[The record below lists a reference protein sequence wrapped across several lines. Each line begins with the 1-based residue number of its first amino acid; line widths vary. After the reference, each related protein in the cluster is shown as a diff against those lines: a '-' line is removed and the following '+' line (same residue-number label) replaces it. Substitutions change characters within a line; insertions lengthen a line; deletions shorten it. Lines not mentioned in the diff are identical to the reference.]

1 MDKRHILFIVNPIS
15 GVKKK
20 TSVLKQIEN
29 GIDATLFTYEIVLTE
44 YAGHAAE
51 LAKKAAEEGVDIVV
65 AVGGDGTVNE
75 VARSLVH
82 SNSALGIIPRGS
94 GNGLARHLQIPM
106 DVKKALKIINQ
117 ASIQCLDYGKINGQP
132 FFCTCGVG
140 FDAFVSLKFAE
151 SGKRGPLSYV
161 ENTLREGLRYQPDTY
176 TIETENGVTKHKAF
190 LVACANASQYGNNV
204 YIAPNA
210 SMSDGLMD
218 IIIMEAFNT
227 IESPQIILQLLN
239 KTIDTNSH
247 VKTIQAKKVRITR
260 STNGVAHCDGD
271 FFMTGETID
280 VELIQKSFNVVV
292 NPQARSTG
300 QSFKQIFMD
309 YVNEWIELPNGI
321 IKTKEDLIRINK
333 NILDKIKK
341 L

>member
-20 TSVLKQIEN
+20 TSVLKQIEK

-271 FFMTGETID
+271 FFMTGDTID

-309 YVNEWIELPNGI
+309 YFNEWIELPNGI

>member
-51 LAKKAAEEGVDIVV
+51 LAKKATEEGVDIVV

-271 FFMTGETID
+271 FFMTGDTID

-309 YVNEWIELPNGI
+309 YFNEWIELPNGI

>member
-1 MDKRHILFIVNPIS
+1 M
-15 GVKKK
+15 
-20 TSVLKQIEN
+20 
-29 GIDATLFTYEIVLTE
+29 
-44 YAGHAAE
+44 
-51 LAKKAAEEGVDIVV
+51 
-65 AVGGDGTVNE
+65 
-75 VARSLVH
+75 
-82 SNSALGIIPRGS
+82 
-94 GNGLARHLQIPM
+94 
-106 DVKKALKIINQ
+106 
-117 ASIQCLDYGKINGQP
+117 
-132 FFCTCGVG
+132 
-140 FDAFVSLKFAE
+140 
-151 SGKRGPLSYV
+151 
-161 ENTLREGLRYQPDTY
+161 REGLRYQPDTY

-271 FFMTGETID
+271 FFMTGDTID

-309 YVNEWIELPNGI
+309 YFNEWIELPNGI

>member
-271 FFMTGETID
+271 FFMTGDTID

-292 NPQARSTG
+292 NPQARSTR

-309 YVNEWIELPNGI
+309 YFNEWIELPNGI

>member
-29 GIDATLFTYEIVLTE
+29 GIDAMLFTYEIVLTE

-260 STNGVAHCDGD
+260 STNGVALCDGD
-271 FFMTGETID
+271 FFMTGDIID

-292 NPQARSTG
+292 NPQAQSTG

-309 YVNEWIELPNGI
+309 YFNEWIELPNGI

>member
-218 IIIMEAFNT
+218 IIIMETFNT

-271 FFMTGETID
+271 FFMTGDTID

-309 YVNEWIELPNGI
+309 YFNEWIELPNGI

>member
-29 GIDATLFTYEIVLTE
+29 GIDATHFTYEIVLTE

-117 ASIQCLDYGKINGQP
+117 ASIQCLDYGKINGHP

-271 FFMTGETID
+271 FFMTGDTID

-309 YVNEWIELPNGI
+309 YFNEWIELPNGI

>member
-132 FFCTCGVG
+132 VFCTCGVG

-247 VKTIQAKKVRITR
+247 VKTIQAKNVRITR

-271 FFMTGETID
+271 FFMTGDTID

-292 NPQARSTG
+292 NPQARSPG

-309 YVNEWIELPNGI
+309 YFNEWIELPNGI

>member
-161 ENTLREGLRYQPDTY
+161 ENTLREGLRYHPDTY

-271 FFMTGETID
+271 FFMTGDTID

-300 QSFKQIFMD
+300 QSFKQIFMG
-309 YVNEWIELPNGI
+309 YFNEWIELPNGI

>member
-271 FFMTGETID
+271 FFMTGDTID

-300 QSFKQIFMD
+300 QSFKQIFLD
-309 YVNEWIELPNGI
+309 YFNEWIELPNGI

>member
-117 ASIQCLDYGKINGQP
+117 ASIQCLDYG
-132 FFCTCGVG
+132 
-140 FDAFVSLKFAE
+140 
-151 SGKRGPLSYV
+151 
-161 ENTLREGLRYQPDTY
+161 
-176 TIETENGVTKHKAF
+176 
-190 LVACANASQYGNNV
+190 
-204 YIAPNA
+204 
-210 SMSDGLMD
+210 
-218 IIIMEAFNT
+218 
-227 IESPQIILQLLN
+227 
-239 KTIDTNSH
+239 
-247 VKTIQAKKVRITR
+247 
-260 STNGVAHCDGD
+260 
-271 FFMTGETID
+271 
-280 VELIQKSFNVVV
+280 
-292 NPQARSTG
+292 
-300 QSFKQIFMD
+300 
-309 YVNEWIELPNGI
+309 
-321 IKTKEDLIRINK
+321 
-333 NILDKIKK
+333 
-341 L
+341 

>member
-117 ASIQCLDYGKINGQP
+117 ASIQCLDYGKINGHP

-271 FFMTGETID
+271 FFMTGDTID

-309 YVNEWIELPNGI
+309 YFNEWIELPNGI

>member
-1 MDKRHILFIVNPIS
+1 MNKRHILFIVNPIS

-271 FFMTGETID
+271 FFMTGDTID

-309 YVNEWIELPNGI
+309 YFNEWIELPNGI

>member
-271 FFMTGETID
+271 FFMTGDTID

-309 YVNEWIELPNGI
+309 YFNEWIELPNGI

>member
-247 VKTIQAKKVRITR
+247 VKTIRAKKVRITR

-271 FFMTGETID
+271 FFMTGDTID

-309 YVNEWIELPNGI
+309 YFNEWIELPNGI

>member
-29 GIDATLFTYEIVLTE
+29 GIEATLFTYEIVLTE

-271 FFMTGETID
+271 FFMTGDTID

-309 YVNEWIELPNGI
+309 YFNEWIELPNGI